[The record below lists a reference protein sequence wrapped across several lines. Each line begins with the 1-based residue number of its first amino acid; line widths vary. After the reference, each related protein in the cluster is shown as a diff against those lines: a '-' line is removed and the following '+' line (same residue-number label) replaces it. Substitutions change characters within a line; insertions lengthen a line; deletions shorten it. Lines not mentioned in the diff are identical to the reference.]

1 MENLKQ
7 KSYNEGVKSLA
18 SDIIEEC
25 ISYGSDLNDI
35 IHESVDG
42 DSWIIYTFYY
52 DQIMRFSANDDA
64 YLDVYNP
71 EDLGNLIIDKGLD
84 GVNQA
89 RAFFAL
95 ESDVRHAIYNMKDD
109 LEEQLEN
116 LQDELNDSNILTKDD
131 DYIRAVGEKF
141 DNLEKLLG
149 DI

>member
-1 MENLKQ
+1 MKNLAQ
-7 KSYNEGVKSLA
+7 SIVH
-18 SDIIEEC
+18 EC
-25 ISYGSDLNDI
+25 ISYGSDVNDI
-35 IHESVDG
+35 IHEWVDG

-95 ESDVRHAIYNMKDD
+95 EADVRDVIHDMKDD